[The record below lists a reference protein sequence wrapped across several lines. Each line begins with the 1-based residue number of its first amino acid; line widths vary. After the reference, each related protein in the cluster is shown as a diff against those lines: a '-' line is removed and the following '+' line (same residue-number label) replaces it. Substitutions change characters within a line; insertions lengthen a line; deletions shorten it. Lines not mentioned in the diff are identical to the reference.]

1 MYLKKKKKKKYV
13 ILYYKYIVYYIFF
26 FMFYNTKKYFKKQ
39 LSVHIVETILFINYI
54 EFLKNI
60 NKTYSIKIIYYE
72 KTQ

>member
-1 MYLKKKKKKKYV
+1 MYPKKKKKKKTVKFYR
-13 ILYYKYIVYYIFF
+13 
-26 FMFYNTKKYFKKQ
+26 MFYNTKKYFKKQ